1 MRVFVTGAS
10 GFIGSA
16 VVREL
21 LDGGHRVVGLA
32 RSDGSAAGLAA
43 AGVEVIR
50 GDIENLDSL
59 RAGAADADGV
69 IHLAFI
75 HDFSDYARAG
85 QTDRRAIETIGEVL
99 AGSDRPFVVT
109 AGTAGLRQGRVLTE
123 DDAALPG
130 LPRASEEVALP
141 LAARGV
147 RVSVLR
153 LPPSVHGEGDHGFVP
168 RLIAI
173 AREKGV
179 SAYPGDGRNRWP
191 AVHRLDAANLF
202 RLALEEAPAGAVLHG
217 VAEEGVPVR
226 DIADVIGRH
235 LELPV
240 TSISHDEATDHF
252 GWLGPFFALDVA
264 ASSMLTQRRLGWRP
278 SHQGLLADLEQG
290 HYFADVPARST

>member
-21 LDGGHRVVGLA
+21 LDGGHHVVGLA

-59 RAGAADADGV
+59 GAGAANADGV
-69 IHLAFI
+69 IHLAFV

-85 QTDRRAIETIGEVL
+85 QTDRRAIETIGEAL

-109 AGTAGLRQGRVLTE
+109 AGTAGLTQGRVVTE
-123 DDAALPG
+123 DDAPLPG
-130 LPRASEEVALP
+130 LPRTSEEVALP

-153 LPPSVHGEGDHGFVP
+153 LPPSVHGESDHGFVP

-173 AREKGV
+173 AREKV
-179 SAYPGDGRNRWP
+179 SRPTRATGATAGPRCTDSTP
-191 AVHRLDAANLF
+191 PTSFAVRSRRPPRERCCMASPRRAC
-202 RLALEEAPAGAVLHG
+202 RCAISPTSSAG
-217 VAEEGVPVR
+217 
-226 DIADVIGRH
+226 
-235 LELPV
+235 
-240 TSISHDEATDHF
+240 TWSY
-252 GWLGPFFALDVA
+252 
-264 ASSMLTQRRLGWRP
+264 Q
-278 SHQGLLADLEQG
+278 
-290 HYFADVPARST
+290 

>member
-21 LDGGHRVVGLA
+21 LDGGHHVVGLA

-173 AREKGV
+173 ARENGV

-202 RLALEEAPAGAVLHG
+202 RLAFEEAPAGAVLHG

-240 TSISHDEATDHF
+240 TSISHDEATGHF
-252 GWLGPFFALDVA
+252 GWLGTFFALDVA
-264 ASSMLTQRRLGWRP
+264 ASSMLTQRQLGWQP
-278 SHQGLLADLEQG
+278 TQLGLLADLEQG

>member
-21 LDGGHRVVGLA
+21 LDSGHHVVGLA
-32 RSDGSAAGLAA
+32 RSDASAASLTG
-43 AGVEVIR
+43 AGVEVVR

-109 AGTAGLRQGRVLTE
+109 AGTAGLTQGRVLTE
-123 DDAALPG
+123 GDAPLPG

-141 LAARGV
+141 LAARRV

-202 RLALEEAPAGAVLHG
+202 RLALEAAPAGAVLHG
-217 VAEEGVPVR
+217 VADEGVPVR
-226 DIADVIGRH
+226 DIADVVARH

-240 TSISHDEATDHF
+240 TSISYDEAAGHF
-252 GWLGPFFALDVA
+252 GWLGPFFALDVP
-264 ASSMLTQRRLGWRP
+264 ASSMLTQRQLGWRP
-278 SHQGLLADLEQG
+278 THQGLLADLEQG
-290 HYFADVPARST
+290 HYFADAPARST

>member
-21 LDGGHRVVGLA
+21 LDGGHHVVGLA
-32 RSDGSAAGLAA
+32 RSDGSAGGLAA

-59 RAGAADADGV
+59 RAGAADAGGV

-123 DDAALPG
+123 DDAPLPG

-168 RLIAI
+168 RLIEI

-240 TSISHDEATDHF
+240 TSISHDEATGHF
-252 GWLGPFFALDVA
+252 GWLGTFFALDVA
-264 ASSMLTQRRLGWRP
+264 ASSMLTQRRLGWQP

>member
-21 LDGGHRVVGLA
+21 LDGGHDVVGLA
-32 RSDGSAAGLAA
+32 RSDASAASLTG
-43 AGVEVIR
+43 AGVEVVR

-109 AGTAGLRQGRVLTE
+109 AGTAGLTQGRVLTE
-123 DDAALPG
+123 DDAPLPG

-173 AREKGV
+173 AREKSV
-179 SAYPGDGRNRWP
+179 SAYPSDGRNRWP

-202 RLALEEAPAGAVLHG
+202 RLALEAAPAGTVLHG
-217 VAEEGVPVR
+217 VADEGVPVR
-226 DIADVIGRH
+226 DIAGVIGRH

-240 TSISHDEATDHF
+240 TSISFDEAAGHF
-252 GWLGPFFALDVA
+252 GWLGPFFALDVP
-264 ASSMLTQRRLGWRP
+264 ASSMLTQRQLGWRP
-278 SHQGLLADLEQG
+278 THQGLLADLEQG
-290 HYFADVPARST
+290 HYFADAPARST

>member
-21 LDGGHRVVGLA
+21 LDGGHHVVGLA

-59 RAGAADADGV
+59 GAGAANADGV
-69 IHLAFI
+69 IHLAFV

-85 QTDRRAIETIGEVL
+85 QTDRRAIETIGEAL

-109 AGTAGLRQGRVLTE
+109 AGTAGLTQGRVVTE
-123 DDAALPG
+123 DDAPLPG
-130 LPRASEEVALP
+130 LPRTSEEVALP

-153 LPPSVHGEGDHGFVP
+153 LPPSVHGESDHGFVP

-202 RLALEEAPAGAVLHG
+202 RRALEEAPAGAVLHG
-217 VAEEGVPVR
+217 IAEEGVPVR

-240 TSISHDEATDHF
+240 TSISHDEVTGHF
-252 GWLGPFFALDVA
+252 GWLGTFFALDVP
-264 ASSMLTQRRLGWRP
+264 ASSMLTQRQLGWQP
-278 SHQGLLADLEQG
+278 AHQGLLADLEQG
-290 HYFADVPARST
+290 HYFADNPARSA

>member
-21 LDGGHRVVGLA
+21 LDGGHDVVGLA
-32 RSDGSAAGLAA
+32 RSDASAASLTG
-43 AGVEVIR
+43 AGVEVVR
-50 GDIENLDSL
+50 GAIENLDSL

-109 AGTAGLRQGRVLTE
+109 AGTAGLTQGRVLTE
-123 DDAALPG
+123 GDAPLPG

-141 LAARGV
+141 LAARRV

-217 VAEEGVPVR
+217 IAEEGVPVR
-226 DIADVIGRH
+226 DIADVIARH

-240 TSISHDEATDHF
+240 TSISYDEAAGHF
-252 GWLGPFFALDVA
+252 GWLGPFFALDVP
-264 ASSMLTQRRLGWRP
+264 ASSMLTQRQLGWRP
-278 SHQGLLADLEQG
+278 THQGLLADLEQG
-290 HYFADVPARST
+290 HYFADAPARST

>member
-21 LDGGHRVVGLA
+21 LDGGHHVVGLA

-59 RAGAADADGV
+59 GAGAANADGV

-85 QTDRRAIETIGEVL
+85 QTDRRAIETIGEAL

-109 AGTAGLRQGRVLTE
+109 AGTAGLTQGRVVTE
-123 DDAALPG
+123 DDAPLPG
-130 LPRASEEVALP
+130 LPRTSEEVALP

-153 LPPSVHGEGDHGFVP
+153 LPPSVHGESDHGFVP

-202 RLALEEAPAGAVLHG
+202 RRALEEAPAGAVLHG
-217 VAEEGVPVR
+217 IAEEGVPVR

-240 TSISHDEATDHF
+240 TSISHDEVTGHF
-252 GWLGPFFALDVA
+252 GWLGTFFALDVP
-264 ASSMLTQRRLGWRP
+264 ASSMLTQRQLGWQP
-278 SHQGLLADLEQG
+278 AHQGLLADLEQG
-290 HYFADVPARST
+290 HYFADNPARSA

>member
-21 LDGGHRVVGLA
+21 LDGGHDVVGLA
-32 RSDGSAAGLAA
+32 RSDASAASLTG
-43 AGVEVIR
+43 AGVEVVR

-109 AGTAGLRQGRVLTE
+109 AGTAGLTQGRVLTE
-123 DDAALPG
+123 DDAPLPG

-173 AREKGV
+173 AREKSV

-202 RLALEEAPAGAVLHG
+202 RLALEAAPAGTVLHG
-217 VAEEGVPVR
+217 VADEGVPVR
-226 DIADVIGRH
+226 DIAGIIGRH

-240 TSISHDEATDHF
+240 TSISFDEAAGHF
-252 GWLGPFFALDVA
+252 GWLGPFFALDVP
-264 ASSMLTQRRLGWRP
+264 ASSMLTQRQLGWRP
-278 SHQGLLADLEQG
+278 THQGLLADLEQD
-290 HYFADVPARST
+290 HYFADAPARST

>member
-21 LDGGHRVVGLA
+21 LDGGHDVVGLA
-32 RSDGSAAGLAA
+32 RSDASAASLTG
-43 AGVEVIR
+43 AGVEVVR

-109 AGTAGLRQGRVLTE
+109 AGTAGLTQGRVLTE
-123 DDAALPG
+123 DDAPLPG

-173 AREKGV
+173 AREKSV

-202 RLALEEAPAGAVLHG
+202 RLALEAAPAGTVLHG
-217 VAEEGVPVR
+217 VADEGVPVR
-226 DIADVIGRH
+226 DIAGIIGRH

-240 TSISHDEATDHF
+240 TSISFDEAAGHF
-252 GWLGPFFALDVA
+252 GWLGPFFALDVP
-264 ASSMLTQRRLGWRP
+264 ASSMLTQPQLSWRP
-278 SHQGLLADLEQG
+278 THQGLLADLEQD
-290 HYFADVPARST
+290 HYFADAPARST

>member
-21 LDGGHRVVGLA
+21 LDGGHHVVGLA

-43 AGVEVIR
+43 AGVEVVR

-85 QTDRRAIETIGEVL
+85 QTDRRAIETLGEAL

-109 AGTAGLRQGRVLTE
+109 AGTAGLTQGRVLTE
-123 DDAALPG
+123 ADAPVPG
-130 LPRASEEVALP
+130 LPRTSEEVALP

-235 LELPV
+235 LELAV
-240 TSISHDEATDHF
+240 TSISHDEATGHF
-252 GWLGPFFALDVA
+252 GWLGTFFALDVA
-264 ASSMLTQRRLGWRP
+264 ASSMLTQRQLGWRP
-278 SHQGLLADLEQG
+278 THQGLLADLEQG
-290 HYFADVPARST
+290 HYFADVAARST